1 MLHKER
7 SSSNL
12 DFLFGP
18 RSQPIES
25 QKHPR
30 EAAFLVQ
37 QYLSTSPRSHH
48 DIVSGG
54 GALKRGKRA
63 GTLMDDPEQAEDAGA
78 GTLRVGSTPDEAATK
93 IQQCYRKHRLELSL
107 RHRSFS
113 KFGQEAFDLIK
124 KYVSK
129 GEDGRGLY
137 EENIVV
143 KARLILHFDINKT
156 VLMSDKAQGAN
167 TDHMVNVLLSECAW
181 GRLEPGPKWV
191 PVGRLATDRP
201 SNDPQLMTYRSY
213 LDSFLLPFRVG
224 SGPEVEQD
232 NSRAKHLRQSHK
244 RKFTEPGEPGE
255 MFRGVYEQLKAALA
269 LPCETRAA
277 VDSSSKSQYLFGGGA
292 RHILPS
298 FFNLLK
304 HLQAQKRDFS
314 IIFRTFGADILEV
327 VDEMNMFA
335 TGQHPCY
342 PEVRMDGSDGSATD
356 LRMSLP
362 ESTGAFVRT
371 TARPDGT
378 VLLEG
383 ASEAVLKESELS
395 RETLQRSA
403 DAGEGRLLTDFSA
416 MHSAIMAK
424 TSRGNRAYAFR
435 DYYPFWKS
443 RNERSRAGK
452 LLLLDPADQDVIQ
465 IFFDDNIGHGAAH
478 IVDVR
483 NAATGEGLA
492 FQDVVGRHIVKVE
505 PLNAILDPQY
515 FVRAVHG
522 CVLAVLRARSE
533 KHEQHSADNSGF
545 SVGGSVRERE
555 ISVGPIRRGVPP
567 PAHHSRRARD
577 LWSLVHMRLVAMIR
591 IRNAMQDKN

>member
-1 MLHKER
+1 MER

-18 RSQPIES
+18 PSQPLET

-30 EAAFLVQ
+30 EAAILVQ

-54 GALKRGKRA
+54 GVLKRGRHV
-63 GTLMDDPEQAEDAGA
+63 GTRMEDPDN
-78 GTLRVGSTPDEAATK
+78 LRSRQDLATGLQRMASTPDEAATK
-93 IQQCYRKHRLELSL
+93 IQQCYRKHRLDLSL
-107 RHRSFS
+107 RHRPFS

-124 KYVSK
+124 QYVSR
-129 GEDGRGLY
+129 GEGGRGLY

-213 LDSFLLPFRVG
+213 LDSFLLPFRIG
-224 SGPEVEQD
+224 SDPEAQRY
-232 NSRAKHLRQSHK
+232 NSHAKHERQSYK
-244 RKFTEPGEPGE
+244 RKFTEPGQPGE
-255 MFRGVYEQLKAALA
+255 MFRGVYTQLREALA
-269 LPCETRAA
+269 LPCETKGA
-277 VDSSSKSQYLFGGGA
+277 VESDSKSQYLFGGGA

-304 HLQAQKRDFS
+304 HLHAQKRDFS
-314 IIFRTFGADILEV
+314 IIFRTFGADIMEV

-356 LRMSLP
+356 LRMSVP
-362 ESTGAFVRT
+362 QSTSAFLRIT
-371 TARPDGT
+371 TKSDGSL
-378 VLLEG
+378 LLEG
-383 ASEAVLKESELS
+383 ASEEVLKAKELS
-395 RETLQRSA
+395 RETIQQSVN
-403 DAGEGRLLTDFSA
+403 AGQGQLHTDFAS
-416 MHSAIMAK
+416 MHAAIMAK
-424 TSRGNRAYAFR
+424 ACRGNRAYAIR

-452 LLLLDPADQDVIQ
+452 VLLLDPTDQDTIQ

-483 NAATGEGLA
+483 DMLTGEGLA
-492 FQDVVGRHIVKVE
+492 FQEVVGRHIMKVE

-533 KHEQHSADNSGF
+533 VNEQRSTDNSGF
-545 SVGGSVRERE
+545 SASMTIRERE
-555 ISVGPIRRGVPP
+555 SSMGSMRRGVPP

-577 LWSLVHMRLVAMIR
+577 LWSLVHTRLVAMIR
-591 IRNAMQDKN
+591 LRNAMQDKS

>member
-1 MLHKER
+1 
-7 SSSNL
+7 
-12 DFLFGP
+12 
-18 RSQPIES
+18 
-25 QKHPR
+25 
-30 EAAFLVQ
+30 
-37 QYLSTSPRSHH
+37 
-48 DIVSGG
+48 
-54 GALKRGKRA
+54 
-63 GTLMDDPEQAEDAGA
+63 MDDPEQAEEDRGV
-78 GTLRVGSTPDEAATK
+78 GLLRVASTPDEAATK
-93 IQQCYRKHRLELSL
+93 IQQYYRKHRLELAL

-124 KYVSK
+124 RYVSK
-129 GEDGRGLY
+129 GESGRGLY

-156 VLMSDKAQGAN
+156 VLMSDKAQDAS
-167 TDHMVNVLLSECAW
+167 TDHMVNMLLSECAW

-224 SGPEVEQD
+224 SSPESERY
-232 NSRAKHLRQSHK
+232 NSRAKHMRQSHK
-244 RKFTEPGEPGE
+244 RKFTEPREPGE
-255 MFRGVYEQLKAALA
+255 MFRRARSPRGVYEQLKAALA
-269 LPCETRAA
+269 LPCESREAA
-277 VDSSSKSQYLFGGGA
+277 GSSDKGQYLFSEGA

-314 IIFRTFGADILEV
+314 IIFRTFGADIIEV
-327 VDEMNMFA
+327 VDEMNLFA

-356 LRMSLP
+356 LRMSVP

-371 TARPDGT
+371 TAKVDGS

-383 ASEAVLKESELS
+383 ASEEVLKASELS

-403 DAGEGRLLTDFSA
+403 DAGQGRLLSDFIS
-416 MHSAIMAK
+416 MHAAVMAK
-424 TSRGNRAYAFR
+424 TCRGNRAYAIR

-452 LLLLDPADQDVIQ
+452 LLLLDAADQDVIQ

-483 NAATGEGLA
+483 DVLTGEGLA
-492 FQDVVGRHIVKVE
+492 FQARALSQTPACLAVAQITGWHITDVVGRHIVKVE

-533 KHEQHSADNSGF
+533 MSEQHSADNSGF
-545 SVGGSVRERE
+545 SVPGAIRERE
-555 ISVGPIRRGVPP
+555 SSVGPIRRGVPP

-577 LWSLVHMRLVAMIR
+577 LWSLVHTRLTAMIR
-591 IRNAMQDKN
+591 LRNAMQDKS